1 MTAQN
6 EYKYLSTNAG
16 CGSVISRFSRGSAE
30 ECVMCVCVC
39 ICCGYFFG
47 NNTFSG
53 FILYIFLHACLCR
66 TVKTASAATTWFSSF
81 FFSFYS
87 IRFAVA
93 VAIHHITS
101 YNFITLWM
109 NTYMYLPFMLRLT
122 PYVHWHKSKRTGY
135 YIRMP
140 FESTAVAPNK
150 RVECNPISNIHWNII
165 IIMKLKIFVFCQT
178 LQF

>member
-30 ECVMCVCVC
+30 ECVMCVCVFVAAIFSAIILSVASFC
-39 ICCGYFFG
+39 
-47 NNTFSG
+47 TFSYTLVCVG
-53 FILYIFLHACLCR
+53 QSKLQVPRLHDFP
-66 TVKTASAATTWFSSF
+66 VF

-109 NTYMYLPFMLRLT
+109 NTYMYLSFMLRLT
-122 PYVHWHKSKRTGY
+122 PYVHLHKSKRTGY